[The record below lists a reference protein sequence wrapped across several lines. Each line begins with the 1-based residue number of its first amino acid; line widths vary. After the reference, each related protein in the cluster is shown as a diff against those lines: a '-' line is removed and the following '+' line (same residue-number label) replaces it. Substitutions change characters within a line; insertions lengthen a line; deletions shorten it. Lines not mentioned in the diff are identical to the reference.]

1 MKEYGLVEENVDLK
15 KYNTYGIGGGASY
28 LVRVESIEKL
38 GLLLKYLN
46 NNNISWYVLGG
57 GSNVLLPDEDYDG
70 VIIKLDALNSIIINK
85 DIIKAEAGVT
95 LGNFVKVLLDEGY
108 TNYAPLM
115 GIPGTLGGAI
125 IGNAGSFGV
134 SIMDYLVDVTIMDSN
149 GVIKTLNK
157 ENIKYD
163 YRYTEFKGKKDI
175 IVSATFKGIKGNVAE
190 AKEQIKINLEKR
202 KNTQPLEYKNAGSVF
217 KNPPEYS
224 AGYLIEHVGLKDF
237 AVGGAKVSEKHAN
250 FIINF
255 HNATSRDIIKL
266 IGIIQDK
273 VFEKFYIELKLE
285 QVIVKWENHGKKS
298 KKENK

>member
-15 KYNTYGIGGGASY
+15 KYNTYGIGGVASY

-38 GLLLKYLN
+38 GLLIKYLN

-70 VIIKLDALNSIIINK
+70 VIIKLDALNSITINK

-157 ENIKYD
+157 EDIKYD

-224 AGYLIEHVGLKDF
+224 AGYLIEYVGLKDF

-273 VFEKFYIELKLE
+273 VFEKFNIELKLE

>member
-70 VIIKLDALNSIIINK
+70 VIIKLDALNSITINK

-157 ENIKYD
+157 EDIDYD

-224 AGYLIEHVGLKDF
+224 AGYLIEYVGLKDF

-273 VFEKFYIELKLE
+273 VFEKFNIELKLE

>member
-15 KYNTYGIGGGASY
+15 KYNTYGIGGVASY

-70 VIIKLDALNSIIINK
+70 VIIKLDALNSITINK

-224 AGYLIEHVGLKDF
+224 AGYLIEYVGLKDF

>member
-15 KYNTYGIGGGASY
+15 KYNTYGIGGVASY

-157 ENIKYD
+157 EDIDYD

-224 AGYLIEHVGLKDF
+224 AGYLIEYVGLKDF

-273 VFEKFYIELKLE
+273 VFEKFNIELKLE

-298 KKENK
+298 KKEIK

>member
-15 KYNTYGIGGGASY
+15 KYNTYGIGGVASY

-70 VIIKLDALNSIIINK
+70 VIINLDALNSITINK
-85 DIIKAEAGVT
+85 DIIKAEAGIT

-157 ENIKYD
+157 EDIDYD

-224 AGYLIEHVGLKDF
+224 AGYLIEYVGLKDF

-273 VFEKFYIELKLE
+273 VFEKFNIELKLE

>member
-15 KYNTYGIGGGASY
+15 KYNTYGIGGVASY

-134 SIMDYLVDVTIMDSN
+134 SIMDYLVDVTIMDCN

-224 AGYLIEHVGLKDF
+224 AGYLIEYVGLKDF

-273 VFEKFYIELKLE
+273 VFEKFNIELKLE

>member
-15 KYNTYGIGGGASY
+15 KYNTYGIGGVASY

-157 ENIKYD
+157 EDIDYD

-224 AGYLIEHVGLKDF
+224 AGYLIEYVGLKDF

-273 VFEKFYIELKLE
+273 VFEKFNIELKLE

>member
-15 KYNTYGIGGGASY
+15 KYNTYGIGGVASY

-224 AGYLIEHVGLKDF
+224 AGYLIEYVGLKDF

-273 VFEKFYIELKLE
+273 VFEKFNIELKLE